1 MSMLTAGFKKVR
13 KALHLPPVTI
23 GNVLTKYAPAA
34 AAIGV
39 GGPLAGIISKVPG
52 GAAVLKAGTAAQAGM
67 GVRPQPRTIP
77 NIGGTFP
84 GFQNP
89 VQLPGAPSA
98 GGDSN
103 WLQDL
108 LGGVGDVVKKG
119 VQYAADNPLNVA
131 MGGLAGARAIQA
143 AKASARQGK
152 LSDEAIGLAKQRWN
166 EAAPLRT
173 AGQAGL
179 LKPKAAVDY
188 NAVFADPTNPFA
200 SATPSKRPIPSTRPP
215 VPRMPGGPIGS
226 PPVPPSRIPNAAP
239 GALPVPISRIPNAA
253 RPVLRQL
260 PMPVLR
266 KKLQP
271 AAML

>member
-52 GAAVLKAGTAAQAGM
+52 GAAVLKASTAAQAGM
-67 GVRPQPRTIP
+67 GVRPQPRAIP

-89 VQLPGAPSA
+89 VQLPGTPSA

-108 LGGVGDVVKKG
+108 LGGVGSAIKKG

-188 NAVFADPTNPFA
+188 NAIFADPTNPF
-200 SATPSKRPIPSTRPP
+200 ATPSKRPIPSTRPP
-215 VPRMPGGPIGS
+215 VPTMPGGPIGS
-226 PPVPPSRIPNAAP
+226 PPVPPSRIPHP
-239 GALPVPISRIPNAA
+239 TFGGQPVANPA
-253 RPVLRQL
+253 RPVQRPL